1 MPNGVDETPARAGHQ
16 AAKMVPFAYLARQ
29 THHRIS
35 EPTKAEIK
43 SAVGD
48 LTTLRGWGHTPLVD
62 AVILACVRMGRR
74 DLATLAAE
82 VAKIEKEQFPAPELE
97 PGS

>member
-1 MPNGVDETPARAGHQ
+1 MPNGIDETSARAGRGP
-16 AAKMVPFAYLARQ
+16 AMVPFAYLARQ

-48 LTTLRGWGHTPLVD
+48 LTALRGWGNTPLVD

-74 DLATLAAE
+74 DLDVLATE
-82 VAKIEKEQFPAPELE
+82 VAKIERERFPAPHVE